1 MLEDAL
7 LPHKVGVNIGA
18 VRGIPNVNHD
28 RVTLGVTNVNTECI
42 ERRFAINDCR
52 LGSVSHD
59 SLCLGIFDSL
69 RKGFKRF
76 GNGTGNLCID
86 LVLIE
91 V

>member
-1 MLEDAL
+1 M
-7 LPHKVGVNIGA
+7 PHKIVINIGT
-18 VRGIPNVNHD
+18 VGCIPNVNHD
-28 RVTLGVTNVNTECI
+28 RVTLGVANVNTEYI
-42 ERRFAINDCR
+42 ERRFAINDFC

-69 RKGFKRF
+69 RKGFKRL
-76 GNGTGNLCID
+76 GNGTGNLCAD